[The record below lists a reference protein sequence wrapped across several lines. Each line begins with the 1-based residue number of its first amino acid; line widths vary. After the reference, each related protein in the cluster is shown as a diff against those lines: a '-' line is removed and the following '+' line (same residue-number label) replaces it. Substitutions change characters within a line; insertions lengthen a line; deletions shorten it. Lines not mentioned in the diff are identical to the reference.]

1 MRKRGLTM
9 LRSVLCLGFACVM
22 ACSAVCA
29 QRDLGGARGDLE
41 LSDLAAYKAELDR
54 CAESIRQGESVARLR
69 ESLPRNWVVQSEQS
83 RVVVSTDWLALQLLQ
98 AEHDPAKSKAILRDA
113 QRHLAAMREAA
124 AEMEGGSSQVNTQ
137 SARSHL
143 DSILQRREFARANGP
158 SETEL
163 LQARIARWIE
173 ERILRLLSLF
183 HIGRT
188 AGSLVTW
195 TVVAVAFAVLCYWVW
210 QNVSRSLRNAA
221 PSVQCTAAV
230 DESRQ
235 WAKDAFGA
243 AERGDYREAVHCAY
257 WAAIV
262 HLEGLGL
269 LKRDHARTP
278 RESLR
283 LLEPHPKERQS
294 LGDFTRTFEL
304 IWYGY
309 RPASP
314 EDWTNARMHLEKMG
328 CLTRSTP
335 ATANS

>member
-1 MRKRGLTM
+1 MRKLGLT
-9 LRSVLCLGFACVM
+9 LRRSVLLLGFACAV

-29 QRDLGGARGDLE
+29 QRDLSAQRGDLKFN
-41 LSDLAAYKAELDR
+41 DLAAYKAELDR
-54 CAESIRQGESVARLR
+54 CAESTRQGESLTRLR
-69 ESLPRNWVVQSEQS
+69 ESLARNWVVQSQQS
-83 RVVVSTDWLALQLLQ
+83 HVVVPTDWLSSQLLQ
-98 AEHDPAKSKAILRDA
+98 AEHNPTKSKTILRDV
-113 QRHLAAMREAA
+113 QRHLAAMRDAA
-124 AEMEGGSSQVNTQ
+124 TELESGSRQVNTE

-143 DSILQRREFARANGP
+143 DSILQRREFAQANGP
-158 SETEL
+158 SEAEL

-173 ERILRLLSLF
+173 ERIVRLLSLF
-183 HIGRT
+183 HISRT
-188 AGSLVTW
+188 AGNLVTW
-195 TVVAVAFAVLCYWVW
+195 SVVAVAFAVLCYWVW

-221 PSVQCTAAV
+221 PAAQRIAAV

-235 WAKDAFGA
+235 WAKDAFA
-243 AERGDYREAVHCAY
+243 AADRGDYREAVHCAY

-283 LLEPHPKERQS
+283 LLEPHPKERES
-294 LGDFTRTFEL
+294 LGGFTHTFEL

-314 EDWTNARMHLEKMG
+314 EDWTNARMQLEKMG

>member
-1 MRKRGLTM
+1 MRKLGLT
-9 LRSVLCLGFACVM
+9 LRRSVIFLGFACTV
-22 ACSAVCA
+22 ACSVVCA
-29 QRDLGGARGDLE
+29 QMELSGQRGDLE
-41 LSDLAAYKAELDR
+41 LNDLAAYKAELDR

-69 ESLPRNWVVQSEQS
+69 ESLPRNWVVQSQQS
-83 RVVVSTDWLALQLLQ
+83 RAVVPTDWLSSQLLQ
-98 AEHDPAKSKAILRDA
+98 AEHNPAKSKAILHDV
-113 QRHLAAMREAA
+113 QRRLAAMRQAA
-124 AEMEGGSSQVNTQ
+124 TELENGSSRVNTE

-143 DSILQRREFARANGP
+143 DSILRRREFAQANGP
-158 SETEL
+158 SEAEL

-173 ERILRLLSLF
+173 ERIIRLLSLF
-183 HIGRT
+183 HISRT
-188 AGSLVTW
+188 AGNLVTW
-195 TVVAVAFAVLCYWVW
+195 SVVAVAFAVLCYWVW

-221 PSVQCTAAV
+221 PAAQHTAAV

-235 WAKDAFGA
+235 WAKDAFAA
-243 AERGDYREAVHCAY
+243 AEHGDYREAVHCAY
-257 WAAIV
+257 WASIV

-283 LLEPHPKERQS
+283 LLEPHPNERQS
-294 LGDFTRTFEL
+294 LGDFTQNFEL